1 MSCKTNKT
9 DNNPL
14 LLLQLSLQMK
24 LENRGDAYND
34 SMYKSDYSW
43 RCVCRL

>member
-1 MSCKTNKT
+1 
-9 DNNPL
+9 
-14 LLLQLSLQMK
+14 MK

-43 RCVCRL
+43 RCFCRL